1 MVLPSDQLYLD
12 NKDVFDNPKYYDQE
26 TGDVHWPPNGGVEGE
41 PRTVTLEPGTK
52 IDRYGYDGGY
62 YTSPMD
68 TPYEQRAVAPGT
80 DQRPYS
86 QFEVVKPIE
95 AVEEGKIA
103 PLFDEPGGGIQ
114 YEMPDSIANLI
125 EEGYLRR
132 I

>member
-1 MVLPSDQLYLD
+1 MQT
-12 NKDVFDNPKYYDQE
+12 DVQNTFKRKCTFWNNVRFQKSVQNPLKPFIYKGYRDF
-26 TGDVHWPPNGGVEGE
+26 
-41 PRTVTLEPGTK
+41 K
-52 IDRYGYDGGY
+52 IMYVKFWF
-62 YTSPMD
+62 SPMD

-103 PLFDEPGGGIQ
+103 PWFDEPGGGIQ

>member
-1 MVLPSDQLYLD
+1 
-12 NKDVFDNPKYYDQE
+12 
-26 TGDVHWPPNGGVEGE
+26 
-41 PRTVTLEPGTK
+41 
-52 IDRYGYDGGY
+52 
-62 YTSPMD
+62 MD